1 MPKTGFVW
9 FIGGTVLLIAV
20 PMLSVVGS
28 PVLWGLLPFAALAVT
43 GLWLALQRSYRDG
56 EISEDLTLTPARVTL
71 TRHGPQGRRQAWEA
85 NTHWVRVALY
95 PTQGPVPNYITLQGG
110 PREVELGAFLS
121 EEERLTLIADIRA
134 ALGPLKSRP
143 TSEGP
148 PFD

>member
-1 MPKTGFVW
+1 MPYQYLTNSPTETQLHLWPHRSLPKTGFVW

-85 NTHWVRVALY
+85 NTHWV
-95 PTQGPVPNYITLQGG
+95 
-110 PREVELGAFLS
+110 LS
-121 EEERLTLIADIRA
+121 LIHI
-134 ALGPLKSRP
+134 
-143 TSEGP
+143 
-148 PFD
+148 